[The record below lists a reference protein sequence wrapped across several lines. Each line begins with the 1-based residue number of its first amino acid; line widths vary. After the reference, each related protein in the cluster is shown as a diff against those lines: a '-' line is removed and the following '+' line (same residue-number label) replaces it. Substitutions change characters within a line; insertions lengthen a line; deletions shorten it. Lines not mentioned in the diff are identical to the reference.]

1 MTGMMVPE
9 FILTDQLIAWGNA
22 HSYSKPELEAH
33 MEYFLDYLENKPGKP
48 YKNLPAA
55 FRNCVRGDW
64 GNVRRQMKS
73 TRIAP
78 ATAPSFGD
86 ARPGESMEDYLN
98 RKRRE
103 QAT

>member
-1 MTGMMVPE
+1 MSE

-22 HSYSKPELEAH
+22 HNYSKPELEAH
-33 MEYFLDYLENKPGKP
+33 LEYFLDYLENKPGKP

-64 GNVRRQMKS
+64 GNVRRQMQARKWLQPPQP
-73 TRIAP
+73 AP
-78 ATAPSFGD
+78 NFGD

-98 RKRRE
+98 RKRSAQRG
-103 QAT
+103 